1 MNQTLL
7 LGLIGVALAG
17 LFGYHGI
24 YAPKQEQV
32 RVIQAQIADEQTNQQ
47 AQVNVAGLLQQVEQ
61 YRKRLAPEPD
71 TSWLVRE
78 VVALS
83 KGVGVQLSAINQ
95 DAPQVFQKFTSLSIS
110 LQFSASYHQV
120 GQFLDA
126 LERSE
131 RFLHVDRLD
140 MGNSMEDGK
149 SVIVRLAVST
159 LYVPP
164 AAKIAADSENKSGA
178 P

>member
-7 LGLIGVALAG
+7 LGLIGVVLAG

-24 YAPKQEQV
+24 YAPKQKQV
-32 RVIQAQIADEQTNQQ
+32 RVIQTQITDEQTNQQ
-47 AQVNVAGLLQQVEQ
+47 AQANVAGLLKQVEQ
-61 YRKRLAPEPD
+61 YRDRLAPEPD
-71 TSWLVRE
+71 TSWLARE

-95 DAPQVFQKFTSLSIS
+95 DAPQAVKKFTRLSIS

-126 LERSE
+126 LERSD

-140 MGNSMEDGK
+140 MGRPAEDGK
-149 SVIVRLAVST
+149 SAIVRLTVST
-159 LYVPP
+159 FYVPP
-164 AAKIAADSENKSGA
+164 VAKMAAASGNK
-178 P
+178 

>member
-24 YAPKQEQV
+24 YASKQEQV
-32 RVIQAQIADEQTNQQ
+32 RVIQAQITEEQANQQ
-47 AQVNVAGLLQQVEQ
+47 AQARVAGSLQELEQ
-61 YRKRLAPEPD
+61 HRKRLAPEPD

-83 KGVGVQLSAINQ
+83 KRAGVQLTTINQ
-95 DAPQVFQKFTSLSIS
+95 DVPQAFQKFTRLSVS
-110 LQFSASYHQV
+110 LQFAASYHQV
-120 GQFLDA
+120 GSFLDE

-131 RFLHVDRLD
+131 RFFHIDRL
-140 MGNSMEDGK
+140 EITHPAEEEQPPAIQL
-149 SVIVRLAVST
+149 VVST

-164 AAKIAADSENKSGA
+164 ATTSAVGAAK
-178 P
+178 

>member
-24 YAPKQEQV
+24 YASQQEQV
-32 RVIQAQIADEQTNQQ
+32 RVIQAKITEEQTDQQ
-47 AQVNVAGLLQQVEQ
+47 AQTRAAGSLQQLEQ

-78 VVALS
+78 IVALS
-83 KGVGVQLSAINQ
+83 KRAGVQLATINH
-95 DAPQVFQKFTSLSIS
+95 DAPQAINKFTRLSVT
-110 LQFSASYHQV
+110 LQFAASYHQV
-120 GQFLDA
+120 GSFLDE

-131 RFLHVDRLD
+131 RFFHIDHLQITHPAEEETPPAIQLV
-140 MGNSMEDGK
+140 
-149 SVIVRLAVST
+149 VST

-164 AAKIAADSENKSGA
+164 ATTSAAGAAK
-178 P
+178 